1 MSISIVLESG
11 SKTSIKTIVGAD
23 FEVLVGI
30 FINESRA
37 PYCKPFYLCWQG
49 YGTNYSCTSSFRSF
63 NNPFCRLV
71 QNAMIVGFQA
81 DADFLFS
88 HIYSTYSRIFVIT
101 PAPTVRPPS
110 RIANFEPCSNA
121 TGTINST
128 SRFTLSPGI
137 TISTPSGSLIF
148 PVTSIVRM

>member
-1 MSISIVLESG
+1 M
-11 SKTSIKTIVGAD
+11 GAN
-23 FEVLVGI
+23 FKVLVRI

-37 PYCKPFYLCWQG
+37 AYCKPFYPSWQG
-49 YGTNYSCTSSFRSF
+49 YWTDNSGTS
-63 NNPFCRLV
+63 PFGGFHDTLCGLV
-71 QNAMIVGFQA
+71 QNPMIICFEA
-81 DADFLFS
+81 DADLLFGHNKS
-88 HIYSTYSRIFVIT
+88 YSRILVIT

-121 TGTINST
+121 TGTINCT

-137 TISTPSGSLIF
+137 TISTPSGNVMF